1 MTTMRYFHVG
11 TTIRSFANTMRRNR
25 FRPEEMSDYMLRD
38 IGFIDGRPPVAENGF
53 AAADARS
60 RSFDR
65 LALTPCTS

>member
-11 TTIRSFANTMRRNR
+11 TTIRFIANAMRGNR

-53 AAADARS
+53 TAADARS

-65 LALTPCTS
+65 LAVTPYAS

>member
-1 MTTMRYFHVG
+1 MRFFHIE
-11 TTIRSFANTMRRNR
+11 TTIRSIANSMRGKR

-65 LALTPCTS
+65 LALTPYAS

>member
-1 MTTMRYFHVG
+1 MRYFHAG
-11 TTIRSFANTMRRNR
+11 KAIRFITNAMRGNR

-38 IGFIDGRPPVAENGF
+38 IGFIDGRPPMAESGL

-65 LALTPCTS
+65 LALTPYSS